1 MENASVIVGEGGA
14 MFYRLRKLFRATG
27 RDLIVLW
34 YACRNRHT
42 PGAIKLAAIL
52 LCVYVFSPIDLIP
65 DTLPVIGWVDD
76 VTLLA
81 LAIPALLRMAPAN
94 SLQEANTAADRL
106 LSRWAFWRNG

>member
-1 MENASVIVGEGGA
+1 
-14 MFYRLRKLFRATG
+14 MFYRLRKLFRTAG

-34 YACRNRHT
+34 YACRDRRT
-42 PGAIKLAAIL
+42 PGTIKLAAIVMCL
-52 LCVYVFSPIDLIP
+52 YVFSPIDLIP

-81 LAIPALLRMAPAN
+81 FGIPTLLRMAPPA
-94 SLQEANTAADRL
+94 SLQKANAAADRL

>member
-1 MENASVIVGEGGA
+1 ML
-14 MFYRLRKLFRATG
+14 FRLGRLFRAAG

-34 YACRNRHT
+34 YACRNSRT
-42 PGAIKLAAIL
+42 PGVIKLAAL
-52 LCVYVFSPIDLIP
+52 LLGVYVISPIDLIP

-81 LAIPALLRMAPAN
+81 IGIPALLRIVPRE
-94 SLQEANTAADRL
+94 SLQEAHAAADRL